1 MVAPVAARAAKID
14 PTMLLVGAG
23 ALLLLT
29 KWGLGNI
36 PNPLPAAG
44 RAVAQTADELTGGLQ
59 KGRDETITEYLFEF
73 DVPFSDKRFPIAPG
87 LVRESGGVYTTG
99 GPMDP
104 GGQMADVPW
113 TAMDIVEPDQPW
125 GKYFFEIDLPG
136 VPAYDVRD
144 APADL
149 FGFVRDV
156 PADLYGFARDV
167 PADLYRSKIGRVL
180 R

>member
-1 MVAPVAARAAKID
+1 MVAPVAARAATKID
-14 PTMLLVGAG
+14 PTVLLIGAG

-29 KWGLGNI
+29 KWSLGNI

-44 RAVAQTADELTGGLQ
+44 RAVAKAADELTGGLQ
-59 KGRDETITEYLFEF
+59 KGRDESVTEWLFEV

-87 LVRESGGVYTTG
+87 LVRERGDVYTTE
-99 GPMDP
+99 GPGP
-104 GGQMADVPW
+104 GGQMGDVPW
-113 TAMDIVEPDQPW
+113 TAMDIAEPDQPW

-149 FGFVRDV
+149 
-156 PADLYGFARDV
+156 
-167 PADLYRSKIGRVL
+167 YRSTIGRIL

>member
-1 MVAPVAARAAKID
+1 MVAPVAARAVANTD
-14 PTMLLVGAG
+14 ATMLLIGAG
-23 ALLLLT
+23 ALLILA
-29 KWGLGNI
+29 KWGIGNI
-36 PNPLPAAG
+36 PSIPNPFPTVG
-44 RAVAQTADELTGGLQ
+44 RAVAKTADELTGGLQ
-59 KGRDETITEYLFEF
+59 KGQDESVTQYLFEF

-99 GPMDP
+99 GPSDP

-113 TAMDIVEPDQPW
+113 MAMDIVEPDQSW

-144 APADL
+144 
-149 FGFVRDV
+149 
-156 PADLYGFARDV
+156 LYSSTV
-167 PADLYRSKIGRVL
+167 GRVL

>member
-1 MVAPVAARAAKID
+1 MVATAAAKAGSNVD
-14 PTMLLVGAG
+14 PTMLLIGAG
-23 ALLLLT
+23 ALLLLS

-44 RAVAQTADELTGGLQ
+44 RAIAKTADELTGGLQ
-59 KGRDETITEYLFEF
+59 KDRDESWTEYFFEY

-87 LVRESGGVYTTG
+87 LVREKGNIYTTE
-99 GPMDP
+99 
-104 GGQMADVPW
+104 GQY
-113 TAMDIVEPDQPW
+113 TRMDIAEPDQPW
-125 GKYFFEIDLPG
+125 GEYFFEIDLPG

-149 FGFVRDV
+149 
-156 PADLYGFARDV
+156 
-167 PADLYRSKIGRVL
+167 YRSTIGRVL

>member
-1 MVAPVAARAAKID
+1 MAQQDIAP
-14 PTMLLVGAG
+14 LLIGAG
-23 ALLLLT
+23 ALLILA
-29 KWGLGNI
+29 KWGIGNIPNI
-36 PNPLPAAG
+36 PNPLPAIG
-44 RAVAQTADELTGGLQ
+44 GAVAKTADELTGGVQ
-59 KGRDETITEYLFEF
+59 KGRDESVTEWMFEF
-73 DVPFSDKRFPIAPG
+73 DIPFSDKRLPFMPG

-113 TAMDIVEPDQPW
+113 MAMDIVEPDQPW

-136 VPAYDVRD
+136 LPAYDVRD

-149 FGFVRDV
+149 
-156 PADLYGFARDV
+156 
-167 PADLYRSKIGRVL
+167 YRSTIGAVL

>member
-1 MVAPVAARAAKID
+1 MVTAARAAANTD
-14 PTMLLVGAG
+14 ATMLLIGAG
-23 ALLLLT
+23 ALLLLAR
-29 KWGLGNI
+29 WGIGNI
-36 PNPLPAAG
+36 PNPLPAVG

-59 KGRDETITEYLFEF
+59 KGRDESVTEYLFEF

-99 GPMDP
+99 GPTDP
-104 GGQMADVPW
+104 GGQMAEVPW
-113 TAMDIVEPDQPW
+113 VAMDIVEPDQSW

-136 VPAYDVRD
+136 VAAYDVRD

-149 FGFVRDV
+149 
-156 PADLYGFARDV
+156 
-167 PADLYRSKIGRVL
+167 YRSTIGRVL